1 MSHAL
6 ALDAKMLGPGRKE
19 KAKQRKIEREKKKR
33 EKKQA
38 AMPPVNDDHDLS
50 DSANENDSDE
60 DVYDNG
66 QDWVEREHQEIYRE
80 DTFNRKIK
88 DPTSVVAG
96 ELLEIMKN
104 VSSKEHKKK
113 SVEAY
118 MKDLNKMTYYDHLN
132 HVEPILSELKTITR
146 ELSISPHIRGDQ
158 KNQTLAILSDLNW
171 IRADLFKLVL
181 QVQYNQPTSHPKH
194 QQSNDDEELQKVIAM
209 SYEKRTYP
217 EFPQKVSRVC
227 SHLLAQIDN
236 EKSLKIFRDHLLQI
250 QQQIIN
256 DKAWNPEQSLEEIAK
271 ALEKITQ
278 QNNRTQDLQ
287 DIINQVTTLRVEL
300 LDKNMKYLKGD
311 MRVDCRS
318 VRDSSNLQIEST
330 RNDINNLLRRMTTC
344 TDQIRG
350 VEDTLVTLDSIQEMH
365 SDAIENL
372 QEKAKS
378 KSKWRKRF
386 GLGADASAL
395 PALLEQL

>member
-1 MSHAL
+1 MSQAL
-6 ALDAKMLGPGRKE
+6 TLDAITLRNPKRTQKI
-19 KAKQRKIEREKKKR
+19 KTKRQRKKSEKKL
-33 EKKQA
+33 A
-38 AMPPVNDDHDLS
+38 AMPSVNDDQDLG
-50 DSANENDSDE
+50 DSADEHDSDE
-60 DVYDNG
+60 DVYDN
-66 QDWVEREHQEIYRE
+66 DDDRYDREHAEIYKE
-80 DTFNRKIK
+80 DTFNTKIK
-88 DPTSVVAG
+88 NPTYVVTKQ
-96 ELLEIMKN
+96 LLEIMKN
-104 VSSKEHKKK
+104 MTSRNHNNQRL
-113 SVEAY
+113 VESY
-118 MKDLNKMTYYDHLN
+118 MKQLDGMNYYDHLN
-132 HVEPILSELKTITR
+132 HVEPILSELKTLTR
-146 ELSISPHIRGDQ
+146 ELSLSPNVGGDQ
-158 KNQTLAILSDLNW
+158 KFQILAILSDLNW

-217 EFPQKVSRVC
+217 GFAQKVSRVC